1 MCSLSGCVCFF
12 ILTLFSWCSP
22 GSPLI
27 LSWKAIGR
35 FISIFFWL
43 QGSYYAFSEMP
54 ACFGLPEFVRG
65 FCWSRSGPFQTYC
78 APHWFGSSPRWVY
91 GHGMYTIPFLFLRIL
106 VFTIIPSSVT
116 FHLNTVEICKAY
128 TKTILPF
135 SSKWSAVLACLL
147 LLICIAWY
155 GFKHFK
161 SFPGLLMCLLLVYTA
176 GYAAMGGNLDVYEMD
191 RYLSAVIPVIFFFLF
206 FMLQDL
212 LKGSK
217 ARGRILTTV
226 VVLLWFSYPLL
237 RTVNN
242 TVAWHKRSCAQH
254 IP

>member
-1 MCSLSGCVCFF
+1 MHSAKCRLVLDYRNLCVAFVEAGVSVSNVLRTTLIWVVTTLVLWAWNVYNTFF
-12 ILTLFSWCSP
+12 IPADFSFYNHTFFSH
-22 GSPLI
+22 
-27 LSWKAIGR
+27 LS
-35 FISIFFWL
+35 FNS
-43 QGSYYAFSEMP
+43 
-54 ACFGLPEFVRG
+54 
-65 FCWSRSGPFQTYC
+65 
-78 APHWFGSSPRWVY
+78 
-91 GHGMYTIPFLFLRIL
+91 
-106 VFTIIPSSVT
+106 
-116 FHLNTVEICKAY
+116 VEICKAY